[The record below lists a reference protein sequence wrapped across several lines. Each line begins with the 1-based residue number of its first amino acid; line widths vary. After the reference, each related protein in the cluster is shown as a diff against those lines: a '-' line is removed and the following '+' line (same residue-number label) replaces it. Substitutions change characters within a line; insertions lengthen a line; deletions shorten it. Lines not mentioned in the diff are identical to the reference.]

1 MERIKIGLIGFGTV
15 GTGVVKVLQENRE
28 VIRDRVGVEIEL
40 KGIADRDLTRDRRVS
55 VEGIRLTTDAW
66 ELIRDP
72 EISII
77 IELIGGYEPAKTFIL
92 GAIEEGK
99 HVVTANKALLS
110 TSGNEIFK
118 KAKERMVDVAFEAS
132 VGGGIPVIKTIKE
145 GLVAN
150 RIRSIYGIING
161 TANYILTRMTNEGEE
176 YERVLQ
182 MAKEKGYAEADPTF
196 DVEGIDTAHKLAI
209 LVSIAFGYPITADD
223 IYTEGITEITPLDI
237 EFAREFG
244 YKIKLLAIAKEED
257 GLLEARVHPTM
268 VPMDHP
274 LAGVDGVFNA
284 IFVEGN
290 AVGPVMLFGKGAG
303 MMPTASA
310 VVADVVDLVRNIKN
324 GVKRRVPPLSYIE
337 ERRDLR
343 LKEIGEVELPHY
355 LRFTVVD
362 KPGVLSKIS
371 GVLGRNEI
379 SIASVIQKGRR
390 VGEPVPVV
398 IITHHAPTKA
408 LYHALEEI
416 DRLDVVLDRTVSM
429 RIEEDLGGYRDR

>member
-1 MERIKIGLIGFGTV
+1 MEKVRVGLIGFGTV
-15 GTGVVKVLQENRE
+15 GTGVVRVLQDNRE
-28 VIRDRVGVEIEL
+28 VIGERVGVEIEL
-40 KGIADRDLTRDRRVS
+40 KAIADRDLTRDRGVS

-77 IELIGGYEPAKTFIL
+77 IELIGGYEPARTFIL

-110 TSGNEIFK
+110 TYGREIFER
-118 KAKERMVDVAFEAS
+118 AKERMVDVAFEAS
-132 VGGGIPVIKTIKE
+132 VGGGIPVIKAIKE

-161 TANYILTRMTNEGEE
+161 TAKYILTRMTNEGEE
-176 YERVLQ
+176 YEKVLK
-182 MAKEKGYAEADPTF
+182 MAQEKGYAEADPTF

-209 LVSIAFGYPITADD
+209 LVSIAFGHPITAEE

-268 VPMDHP
+268 IPVGHP
-274 LAGVDGVFNA
+274 LASVDGVFNA
-284 IFVEGN
+284 IFIEGD

-310 VVADVVDLVRNIKN
+310 VVADVVDLVRNIRN
-324 GVKRRVPPLSYIE
+324 GVRGRVPPLSYME
-337 ERRDLR
+337 ERKGIG
-343 LKEIGEVELPHY
+343 LKGIGDVELPHY

-362 KPGVLSKIS
+362 RPGVLSKIS
-371 GVLGRNEI
+371 GVLGRYEI

-398 IITHHAPTKA
+398 ITTHHAPTEA
-408 LYHALEEI
+408 LKNALEEI
-416 DRLDVVLDRTVSM
+416 DRLDVVLDRTVSI
-429 RIEEDLGGYRDR
+429 RIEDSLGGSM